1 MTKKIIGDPVVINGR
16 RLSLSRAVRA
26 GEFVFLT
33 GQVPMQNNAIMTH
46 GDIEDQTRAVLD
58 DITET
63 LKLAGCDRGDVVKS
77 MVWLTSRD
85 DFPGFNAVYAEY
97 FPESPP
103 ARSAIVN
110 DLLVDAKVE
119 IEVIAYKPQLGSR
132 YLGTGRQLDRAALNY
147 V

>member
-1 MTKKIIGDPVVINGR
+1 MAKKIIGDPLVIDGR
-16 RLSLSRAVRA
+16 RLSLSSAVRA
-26 GEFVFLT
+26 GDFVFLT
-33 GQVPMQNNAIMTH
+33 GQVPMQNNTIMTH

-97 FPESPP
+97 FPERPP

-119 IEVIAYKPQLGSR
+119 IEVIAYKPQL
-132 YLGTGRQLDRAALNY
+132 
-147 V
+147 